1 MSALASAGSGTSAP
15 PASTAI
21 STRRLARLSA
31 LAGLL
36 GVVMISVSYRIN
48 AGPPEANPTAAQ
60 LMAFAATNHTQIV
73 TGAYLQAVGTVLIIA
88 FSLALVLL
96 AEAASRYAGWLTFF
110 GGLILVTTGLIE
122 TTFYLFTASATQAST
137 GFIGV
142 ELIHASQRL
151 YFIVAAPAVFL
162 PLGVVILASR
172 ASRPLPR
179 VYGYL
184 ALLLGAV
191 FVLVGIVGLY
201 LPLQTVIDT
210 LGEVQ
215 GVWWLL
221 ATVTLLIRPGAPP
234 ALPAATA

>member
-1 MSALASAGSGTSAP
+1 MSALAPATPAT
-15 PASTAI
+15 PASAA
-21 STRRLARLSA
+21 SARRLARLSA
-31 LAGLL
+31 LVGLV
-36 GVVMISVSYRIN
+36 GVVMINVSYWIN
-48 AGPPEANPTAAQ
+48 PGPPEANPTAAQ
-60 LMAFAATNHTQIV
+60 LMAFGATHHAQIV
-73 TGAYLQAVGTVLIIA
+73 NGAYLQAVGTVFIIA
-88 FSLALVLL
+88 FSLALVHL
-96 AEAASRYAGWLTFF
+96 AGAASRYAGWLTFF

-122 TTFYLFTASATQAST
+122 TTFYLFTASAAQAST
-137 GFIGV
+137 GFIGF

-172 ASRPLPR
+172 ASRPLPC

-184 ALLLGAV
+184 AFLLGAV

-221 ATVTLLIRPGAPP
+221 ATVTLLVRPGAS
-234 ALPAATA
+234 ALPAQTAQTA